1 MLTKERHR
9 MKTCQEITESIE
21 KANFNRLSVKER
33 LAIRFHLS
41 MCKHCRQYSKDSKI
55 IDRMLKNKFK
65 SVNNFTFSVKEKEDL
80 KKKMG

>member
-1 MLTKERHR
+1 

-21 KANFNRLSVKER
+21 KGNFNRLSVKER

-55 IDRMLKNKFK
+55 IDRMLVKKFK
-65 SVNNFTFSVKEKEDL
+65 SVTNFTFSIKEKEEL
-80 KKKMG
+80 KKNLG

>member
-1 MLTKERHR
+1 

-21 KANFNRLSVKER
+21 KGNFNRLSVKER

-55 IDRMLKNKFK
+55 IDRMLVKKFK
-65 SVNNFTFSVKEKEDL
+65 SITNFTFSIKEKEEL
-80 KKKMG
+80 KKNLG